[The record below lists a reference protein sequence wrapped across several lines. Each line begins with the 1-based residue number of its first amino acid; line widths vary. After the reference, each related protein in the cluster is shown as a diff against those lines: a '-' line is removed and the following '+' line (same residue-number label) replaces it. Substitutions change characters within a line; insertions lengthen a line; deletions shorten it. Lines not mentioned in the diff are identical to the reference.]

1 MADLDNYT
9 FVKATELVEL
19 TEVDESSYI
28 VITDGASS
36 KKIKA
41 ILLKGQDGETP
52 TFQIGAVSTLIEG
65 SDATVNMTNIDGVY
79 TINFGIPRGESGS
92 SGTGSGITET
102 QLNQLS
108 TAYTHSQSA
117 HAPSNAQ
124 KNSDITKTEI
134 EAKLTGNITTHTHSQ
149 YLTEHQSL
157 TGYATKTYVNDA
169 IANAS
174 IGGEVDLSGYA
185 KKSELSTVATSGSYN
200 DLTNKPTI
208 PTAYNHPTSHPASM
222 ITGLSKV
229 ATSGSYADL
238 IDKPT
243 IEKYTLP
250 IASSTTL
257 GGVKIGA
264 NLSIDSN
271 GVLSAIVN
279 NNGAISNT
287 LDNYSGATLN
297 DKMVAMFNDINT
309 NHKNTPMVITL
320 PSGIIE
326 ITQDLTAIGWTN
338 KIFKGECL
346 LYFKNCNAIEFKQ
359 CQHNDIYIHRV
370 SSAIPSGSSNP
381 QGFIEPNAVTNLT
394 KRGIKITDCS
404 YNKFE
409 FNTILGFTNAIEI
422 YSEYGALG
430 SFYNNIYFTAIWRC
444 QRPIIFRTGKATDDT
459 SSQSGWITEI
469 IIHGGMFDCDDGIL
483 VGQEVDSRPANEPS
497 DNYQGIKFYNL
508 GVEHVRKKENGRG
521 IYFLQGKNNAVVNPR
536 FEGSMGGGNAT
547 SGAYILVEESGYA
560 CNNRIETSN
569 YPLNVDR
576 VKLNYL
582 AKQLAN
588 PNYDNPAGSY
598 IEGDLYD
605 TTGFRCGYKAIATP
619 GKMVY
624 EAKNLSNYY
633 LQNAKNNTL
642 NYVYSDTEFAKVKCS
657 DGTIKTI
664 GYTS

>member
-200 DLTNKPTI
+200 DLTDKPTI

-229 ATSGSYADL
+229 ATSGLYTDL
-238 IDKPT
+238 IGVPT
-243 IEKYTLP
+243 N
-250 IASSTTL
+250 
-257 GGVKIGA
+257 GA
-264 NLSIDSN
+264 N
-271 GVLSAIVN
+271 V
-279 NNGAISNT
+279 AISNT
-287 LDNYSGATLN
+287 LDKYSGATLN

-444 QRPIIFRTGKATDDT
+444 QRPMWFRTGKASDDT

-469 IIHGGMFDCDDGIL
+469 FVHGGMFDCDDGVL
-483 VGQEVDSRPANEPS
+483 VGQELVGRPNGEPS
-497 DNYQGIKFYNL
+497 DNYQGLKFYNL
-508 GVEHVRKKENGRG
+508 GIEHVRKKENGRG

-536 FEGSMGGGNAT
+536 FEGSMGNGNAT

-582 AKQLAN
+582 AKQLVN

-633 LQNAKNNTL
+633 LQNAKNNTV
-642 NYVYSDTEFAKVKCS
+642 NFTYADTEYAKVKCS
-657 DGTIKTI
+657 DGTIKSI

>member
-1 MADLDNYT
+1 MSSNKTPNLNLPQYKGTDKFDLKEINDSYSIIDNAY
-9 FVKATELVEL
+9 K
-19 TEVDESSYI
+19 EVIDIKDE
-28 VITDGASS
+28 
-36 KKIKA
+36 
-41 ILLKGQDGETP
+41 
-52 TFQIGAVSTLIEG
+52 
-65 SDATVNMTNIDGVY
+65 
-79 TINFGIPRGESGS
+79 
-92 SGTGSGITET
+92 
-102 QLNQLS
+102 
-108 TAYTHSQSA
+108 
-117 HAPSNAQ
+117 
-124 KNSDITKTEI
+124 ITKTNATAEVI
-134 EAKLTGNITTHTHSQ
+134 NARGGKETLGKRLDEFDSQLDKTDKLITG
-149 YLTEHQSL
+149 
-157 TGYATKTYVNDA
+157 
-169 IANAS
+169 
-174 IGGEVDLSGYA
+174 LS
-185 KKSELSTVATSGSYN
+185 KVATSGLYSDLIGRPTKLSEFEN
-200 DLTNKPTI
+200 DIEINGGGSSGG
-208 PTAYNHPTSHPASM
+208 YVHPSTHPASM

-229 ATSGSYADL
+229 ATSGLYSDL
-238 IDKPT
+238 IGTPT
-243 IEKYTLP
+243 NGENSYTLP

-271 GVLSAIVN
+271 GVLSAIN
-279 NNGAISNT
+279 NSNGANITISNT

-309 NHKNTPMVITL
+309 NHKNTPMLITL
-320 PSGIIE
+320 PSGVIE
-326 ITQDLTAIGWTN
+326 VTQDLTAIGWTN
-338 KIFKGECL
+338 KIFKCEGI

-381 QGFIEPNAVTNLT
+381 QGFINPNDVAKLT

-444 QRPIIFRTGKATDDT
+444 QRPIIFKTGKASDDT

-469 IIHGGMFDCDDGIL
+469 FVHGGMFDCDDGIL
-483 VGQEVDSRPANEPS
+483 VGQEVASRPTNEPS
-497 DNYQGIKFYNL
+497 DNYQGLKFYNL
-508 GVEHVRKKENGRG
+508 GVEHVRKKENGIG
-521 IYFLQGKNNAVVNPR
+521 IYFLQGKNNAIINPR
-536 FEGSMGGGNAT
+536 FEGSLLGGSST
-547 SGAYILVEESGYA
+547 SGAYILVKESGYA

-569 YPLNVDR
+569 YPINVDR
-576 VKLNYL
+576 VQLNYL

-605 TTGFRCGYKAIATP
+605 NNGFKCGYKAIATP

-633 LQNAKNNTL
+633 LNNAKANTF
-642 NYVYSDTEFAKVKCS
+642 NYTYSDTEFAKVKCS